1 METADADA
9 ARVEGTGFEGGM
21 GLEGVARAG
30 AGEETDDRRSLIQP
44 EAIMKIL
51 P

>member
-1 METADADA
+1 MTAADVDA
-9 ARVEGTGFEGGM
+9 ARAEGSGFEGGM
-21 GLEGVARAG
+21 GLEGVTKAG